1 LNLDSINLKMRDRH
15 LQQDRSGIMANH
27 LSNLTQTPGPG
38 AKHLHFR
45 GDRIFFQLNVDPPE
59 KGRAFVRTNLG
70 HADTLREEIIG
81 LVERDEPRLG
91 REWYDIAMT
100 ETAPG
105 RFQAGIGL
113 GQVGH
118 FEAKCLFIPGGQR
131 APLWP
136 DGPNTVINVEPA
148 HTCCGNTI
156 YNAFVRQFG
165 PNKDC
170 CVARA
175 PSASQTIEELDR
187 DGYTVIPPSGTF
199 RDLNAQLDFIM
210 GRLGCRY
217 LQLLPIHPTPTTYG
231 RMGRFGSPYAAL
243 SFTEVDPALAVF
255 DPKATPLEQ
264 FLELVDAVHARYGKI
279 LIDIAINH
287 TGWAARLHAT
297 HPQWLARNDAGEI
310 QNPGAWGVVW
320 EDLTHLDYRHKG
332 LWQYMAQVLLTWC
345 SRGVDGFRCDAGYMI
360 PADAWQYMIA
370 KVRRQYPDTLFFLEG
385 LGGRISVTRDLLN
398 RSNFNWAYSEL
409 FQNYD
414 RSQIEHYLPG
424 AIDMSQAEGL
434 AVHFAETH
442 DNNRL
447 AQTSEAYARMRTA
460 LCALLSPNG
469 AFAFANGVE
478 WLATQKIT
486 VHDACSLN
494 WGAERNQVADIARLT
509 HLLRFHPCFGSGVD
523 LSLISRGEGNF
534 IVLLRR
540 RRVDGMGVLVVAN
553 LDWQQPVTA
562 GWDPKGTTWPPEKS
576 KNLLDGRSLKIQT
589 ATDRHFLALSPGQV
603 LCLTHAEDTSTAPN
617 APTGMLPRAVVQQEL
632 QAKAQEVLIHYDDKW
647 GGQDPVQAAEDLA
660 SDPGAFCSRC
670 NPHTREPRVIVWEHP
685 RDLRRRVMVPPEHF
699 LLVRAAHHFQVRVM
713 ERDRVMAVETSLK
726 DRQGRPF
733 ALLKP
738 MTAGHG
744 HRLRKIE
751 LSHYTP
757 DGTEHDAGR
766 LLYLCNGRQVRVK
779 RSYARSQ
786 CFDPSLLALGTN
798 GRGAMMRVHADW
810 SRLESRYDA
819 LLAANLNPNC
829 PEDRRIMLTRCRGWV
844 VYQGHSQTIQ
854 VDCLERFDFDYQNG
868 AGWNYQIPTGQGEH
882 VRLRIT
888 ARMLATPA
896 NAIQL
901 HVRRMN
907 SIPRQSELDD
917 AEPIGLILRP
927 DIEDRNFHHTT
938 KAYLGAEHQWP
949 AAVAPTPKGFSFTPS
964 AAHSLLARM
973 EPGRFTPQPEW
984 LYMVHRP
991 KEARR
996 GLEADSDLF
1005 SPGYFSCRLHGGEA
1019 ACLTVQA
1026 ATGHHQ
1032 TAPITAPADDREA
1045 PADEEIALEEALTAA
1060 LDQYVVQRGNFR
1072 TVIAGYPWF
1081 LDWGRDTLIVARG
1094 LVAAG
1099 RYETVE
1105 AILLQFAAFEDRGT
1119 LPNMIRGEDARNRDT
1134 SDAPLWLFI
1143 VSADLSAATGST
1155 QFLQSD
1161 CNGRSLKRVLIDLA
1175 EAIMAGTPNGVMMDV
1190 ESGLVYSPAHF
1201 TWMDTNHPAGTPRC
1215 GYPIE
1220 IQALWYAAL
1229 NFLVSID
1236 TARKVTWARLAEQVR
1251 AGIQRFFWRP
1261 SLGYLADCRHG
1272 ESGTGAQAA
1281 AADDALRPNQLLAVT
1296 MGAVTDKAV
1305 CRSVLDACQSL
1316 LVPGAIRSLADRP
1329 VQTPIAI
1336 HHNGSLLNDPHAPYW
1351 GSYQGDED
1359 TQRKPAYHNGT
1370 AWTWPFPS
1378 FCEAWVATY
1387 GPGSITTARAWL
1399 SSAIDMINT
1408 DCVGHLPEIV
1418 EGDAPHARV
1427 GCDAQA
1433 WGVSELLR
1441 VWHKLNGLENQAQ
1454 NKQ

>member
-1 LNLDSINLKMRDRH
+1 MQYRQFQWNRNGSM
-15 LQQDRSGIMANH
+15 
-27 LSNLTQTPGPG
+27 SNVPSKLTQIPSPGERR
-38 AKHLHFR
+38 LHFR
-45 GDRIFFQLNVDPPE
+45 GDRIIFHLKVDPPE

-70 HADTLREEIIG
+70 HADTLGKEIIG
-81 LVERDEPRLG
+81 LVESGEPRLA
-91 REWYDIAMT
+91 REWYDMAMT

-113 GQVGH
+113 GQIGH
-118 FEAKCLFIPGGQR
+118 FEAKCLFIPSGQR
-131 APLWP
+131 TPLWP
-136 DGPNTVINVEPA
+136 DGANTAINVEPA
-148 HTCCGNTI
+148 HTCCGNII

-165 PNKDC
+165 PHKNDSA
-170 CVARA
+170 ARA
-175 PSASQTIEELDR
+175 PSASHTIEELDR
-187 DGYTVIPPSGTF
+187 NGYTVIPPSGTF
-199 RDLNAQLDFIM
+199 RELIDELDFIM

-217 LQLLPIHPTPTTYG
+217 LQLLPIHPPPTTYA

-264 FLELVDAVHARYGKI
+264 FLELVDAVHARHGKI

-345 SRGVDGFRCDAGYMI
+345 NRGVDGFRCDAGYMI

-385 LGGRISVTRDLLN
+385 LGGKISVTRDLLN

-414 RSQIEHYLPG
+414 RTQIEHYLPG
-424 AIDMSQAEGL
+424 AIDISQTDGL
-434 AVHFAETH
+434 TVHFAETH

-478 WLATQKIT
+478 WLATQKIM
-486 VHDACSLN
+486 VHDVCSLN
-494 WGAERNQVADIARLT
+494 WGAEPNQVADIARLT
-509 HLLRFHPCFGSGVD
+509 HLLKWHPCFGHGVD

-540 RRVDGMGVLVVAN
+540 CRTAGTGVLILAN
-553 LDWQQPVTA
+553 LDWENGVTA

-576 KNLLDGRSLKIQT
+576 KNLLDGRSLEIQT
-589 ATDRHFLALSPGQV
+589 ATDRHYLVLSPGQV
-603 LCLTHAEDTSTAPN
+603 LCLAHAEDTSADPG
-617 APTGMLPRAVVQQEL
+617 APTAKLPGAVVQQQL
-632 QAKAQEVLIHYDDKW
+632 QAMAQQVLIHYGD
-647 GGQDPVQAAEDLA
+647 QCNLRDPIQAAEELV
-660 SDPGAFCSRC
+660 SDPEAFIGRC

-699 LLVRAAHHFQVRVM
+699 LLVRAVHHFKVRIM
-713 ERDRVMAVETSLK
+713 DRGRVMAVETSLE
-726 DRQGRPF
+726 DRQGRSF
-733 ALLKP
+733 VLVKP
-738 MTAGHG
+738 MNPGHR
-744 HRLRKIE
+744 HRLRHIE

-757 DGTEHDAGR
+757 AGTEHNTGR
-766 LLYLCNGRQVRVK
+766 LLYLCNGRHVRVK
-779 RSYARSQ
+779 TSFTRRH
-786 CFDPSLLALGTN
+786 CFDRPLLALGTHR
-798 GRGAMMRVHADW
+798 RGAVMRVHADW

-844 VYQGHSQTIQ
+844 VYQGHSQKIDL
-854 VDCLERFDFDYQNG
+854 DCLERFDFDYQNG

-882 VRLRIT
+882 IRLRIS
-888 ARMLATPA
+888 ARILETPA
-896 NAIQL
+896 NTIEL
-901 HVRRMN
+901 NVKRMN

-917 AEPIGLILRP
+917 NESIRLILRP

-938 KAYLGAEHQWP
+938 KAYTGAEHHWP
-949 AAVAPTPKGFSFTPS
+949 AAIDPAPAGFTFAPS
-964 AAHSLLARM
+964 ASHSLVAQM

-984 LYMVHRP
+984 TYMVHRP

-1005 SPGYFSCRLHGGEA
+1005 SPGYFTCRLLGGETV
-1019 ACLTVQA
+1019 CLTVRA
-1026 ATGHHQ
+1026 AAGEHQ
-1032 TAPITAPADDREA
+1032 PAPIASPATDLEP
-1045 PADEEIALEEALTAA
+1045 PAGEEIALEEALTAA
-1060 LDQYVVQRGNFR
+1060 LDQYVVQRGNFC

-1094 LVAAG
+1094 LVTAG
-1099 RYETVE
+1099 RYEAVE
-1105 AILLQFAAFEDRGT
+1105 AILLQFAGFEDRGT
-1119 LPNMIRGEDARNRDT
+1119 LPNMIRGEDAGNRDT

-1143 VSADLSAATGST
+1143 VSADLAGATGST
-1155 QFLQSD
+1155 QFLQND
-1161 CNGRSLKRVLIDLA
+1161 CNGRSLKQILIDLA
-1175 EAIMAGTPNGVMMDV
+1175 DAIMAGTPNGVIMDSG
-1190 ESGLVYSPAHF
+1190 SGLIYSPSHF
-1201 TWMDTNHPAGTPRC
+1201 TWMDTNYPAGTPRC

-1220 IQALWYAAL
+1220 IQALWFAAL
-1229 NFLVSID
+1229 NFLASID
-1236 TARKVTWARLAEQVR
+1236 TDRKKRWALMAEKVRTAIQRLFWNPR
-1251 AGIQRFFWRP
+1251 AG
-1261 SLGYLADCRHG
+1261 YLVDCRHG
-1272 ESGTGAQAA
+1272 DSGIKAEDA
-1281 AADDALRPNQLLAVT
+1281 AADDALRPNQLLAIT
-1296 MGAVTDKAV
+1296 MGAVTDKAI
-1305 CRSVLDACQSL
+1305 CRSVLHACQAL

-1329 VQTPIAI
+1329 VKTPISI
-1336 HHNGSLLNDPHAPYW
+1336 HHNGMLINDPHAPYW
-1351 GSYQGDED
+1351 GRYQGDED
-1359 TQRKPAYHNGT
+1359 TRRKPAYHNGT

-1378 FCEAWVATY
+1378 FCEAWVSTY

-1399 SSAIDMINT
+1399 SSAIDMINK
-1408 DCVGHLPEIV
+1408 DCVGHVPEIV
-1418 EGDAPHARV
+1418 DGDAPHAQA

-1441 VWHKLNGLENQAQ
+1441 VWHQLNRLENQNQ
-1454 NKQ
+1454 KK